1 MTCRTMSL
9 ETSTEQWFSV
19 WFVYVSNWTRF
30 IAQMTEC
37 NAMKK
42 KNNLVKI
49 RFSLF
54 MWGIW
59 FNCRTTECQS
69 VIENLLL
76 GMIWQKLIFF
86 FFFCFNLF
94 SVPNGS
100 HPFRTLGIGQRP
112 FLEAPFTSH
121 LRDLDFRRKAPPL
134 TAITTSINNTPGG
147 HPLSNGLSSSDC
159 QGYKPNAPQIQ
170 GKKITI

>member
-1 MTCRTMSL
+1 MRDLIQLSNDRMS
-9 ETSTEQWFSV
+9 
-19 WFVYVSNWTRF
+19 VSYRESAVGNDLPEINF
-30 IAQMTEC
+30 
-37 NAMKK
+37 
-42 KNNLVKI
+42 
-49 RFSLF
+49 
-54 MWGIW
+54 
-59 FNCRTTECQS
+59 
-69 VIENLLL
+69 
-76 GMIWQKLIFF
+76 IFF
-86 FFFCFNLF
+86 YFNLF

-134 TAITTSINNTPGG
+134 TTITTSINNTPGG

-170 GKKITI
+170 GKKMLST